1 MSVIRKKD
9 DELELN
15 FGELLRLL
23 WKRAWIILLCAAI
36 TGGAALVYTKLF
48 VTPKYRANITLCVN
62 NRSTEEGS
70 SYLSQS
76 DLNASTHL
84 VSTYTAIIRSD
95 HVLERAAQTA
105 NVPVLTSA
113 FKSMVSSASVNN
125 TEVFNV
131 YVTSIDP
138 QRAADLANGLAD
150 VVPSELSEIVE
161 GSSVKVVDRA
171 KVPASPIS
179 PNTKKNTL
187 LGFGVGLVLAVIAVL
202 LLAIL
207 DNTIKS
213 AADFER
219 WKYPVLVSVP
229 DFADAERMSAYGYG
243 YGRSRSGRGTKQ
255 GGAAARTRET
265 GAGQARVRT
274 TERTEAREAASKET
288 EE

>member
-48 VTPKYRANITLCVN
+48 VTPKYRTDVTFYVN
-62 NRSTEEGS
+62 NRAMEGS
-70 SYLSQS
+70 TSLSQG
-76 DLNASTHL
+76 DLNASAHL
-84 VSTYTAIIRSD
+84 VSTYSAIIRSD
-95 HVLERAAQTA
+95 HVMELAAAAA
-105 NVPVLTSA
+105 NVPILPAT
-113 FKSMVSSASVNN
+113 FKTMVTAASVNN
-125 TEVFNV
+125 TEVFKV
-131 YVTSIDP
+131 YVTSVDP
-138 QRAADLANGLAD
+138 QRAADLANGIAD
-150 VVPSELSEIVE
+150 VVPQELSEIVE

-171 KVPASPIS
+171 KVPTTQVS
-179 PNTKKNTL
+179 PNAKKNAL
-187 LGFGVGLVLAVIAVL
+187 LGAGAGFLAAVLAIL
-202 LLAIL
+202 LLAVL
-207 DNTIKS
+207 DNSIKS

-255 GGAAARTRET
+255 GGAAARTIEA